1 MVSGRESKMQKKEAP
16 MSVENEKI
24 VTEFCK
30 SLESG
35 NLTTLVSYLS
45 ADVVYHNIPWQPVT
59 GHAGVRQVLG
69 PFLEGPGRATVK
81 MNIKNTTSS
90 GNTVMNE
97 RLEEWTK
104 GTVKLDLPVLGVF
117 ELKDGKITQW
127 RDYFDANTV
136 RPLAEAIQ

>member
-1 MVSGRESKMQKKEAP
+1 

-24 VTEFCK
+24 VTEFCQ

-59 GHAGVRQVLG
+59 GHAGVREVLG

-90 GNTVMNE
+90 GNMVMNE

-117 ELKDGKITQW
+117 ELKDGKITHW
-127 RDYFDANTV
+127 RDYFDAKSAQ
-136 RPLAEAIQ
+136 PLSEAIQKG